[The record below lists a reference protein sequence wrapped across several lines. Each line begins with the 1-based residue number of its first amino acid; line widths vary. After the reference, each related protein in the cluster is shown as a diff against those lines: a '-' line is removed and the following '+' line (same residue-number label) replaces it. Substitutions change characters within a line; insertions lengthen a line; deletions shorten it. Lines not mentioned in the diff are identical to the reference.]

1 MPQAERKSSSEE
13 RLLFKIITL
22 GCRVNRYE
30 SDAISQELQSYGWE
44 DLDLAE
50 DSESLPD
57 VYVINTCGVTKE
69 AARKSRQ
76 MVHKCLNN
84 NPKAY
89 VVAVGC
95 QIDLAQNTLGAHL
108 GISNNEKA
116 EAAKIVC
123 TQYRDFLQSKGA
135 AYPKQLLQK
144 KQSVCTFSDFGIV
157 KKQSETRAFI
167 KIQDGCQ
174 LNCSYCAIPLAR
186 GPVCSRPLASIVAEA
201 KALLQNGF
209 KEIVLTGIHI
219 SSYGLDLRKNGE
231 NISLIDVMQAIDQL
245 PNLQRLRLGSL
256 EPRLITAKFVE
267 QIASLQHLTP
277 HFHLS
282 LQSGSDSVLRRMR
295 RRYTTREYTKA
306 IDLLSNLYPELNL
319 TTDIIAGFP
328 GESLEEHQSSMAY
341 VAKKGFTH
349 LHVFPFSRREGTLA
363 NDMPNQLT
371 NIQKRE
377 RTKEFIQLN
386 NLLWRKRATKEIG
399 RQHQVLLEATLKKEE
414 MLTEEQRKFF
424 GLANVY
430 REMNG
435 YTYNYLPVRIFF
447 TSPEQLQRY
456 SCNDLVNVTV
466 FSHDGDSLF
475 AKLL

>member
-1 MPQAERKSSSEE
+1 MLKAVGEKSIKD
-13 RLLFKIITL
+13 RLLFKMITL

-44 DLDLAE
+44 DVDLIE
-50 DSESLPD
+50 DDENLPD
-57 VYVINTCGVTKE
+57 VFVINTCGVTKE

-76 MVHKCLNN
+76 MVHKCLKQ
-84 NPKAY
+84 NPTAY

-95 QIDLAQNTLGAHL
+95 QIDLAHDTLDAHL
-108 GISNNEKA
+108 GISNNDKA
-116 EAAKIVC
+116 EAAKIVYG
-123 TQYRDFLQSKGA
+123 QYRDFLQQKGA
-135 AYPKQLLQK
+135 EYPQKLVPK
-144 KQSVCTFSDFGIV
+144 KQASCTFSDFGIV

-186 GPVCSRPLASIVAEA
+186 GPVRSRPLTSIVQEAE
-201 KALLQNGF
+201 ALLQNGF

-219 SSYGLDLRKNGE
+219 SSYGLDLRKQGE
-231 NISLIDVMQAIDQL
+231 DVSLIDVMRAIDVL
-245 PNLQRLRLGSL
+245 PNLARLRLGSL

-306 IDLLSNLYPELNL
+306 IDLLSDLYSELNL

-328 GESLEEHQSSMAY
+328 GETLEEHQSSMAY
-341 VAKKGFTH
+341 VAEKGFTH
-349 LHVFPFSRREGTLA
+349 LHVFPFSQREGTLA
-363 NDMPNQLT
+363 NTMPNQLE
-371 NIQKRE
+371 NSLKRA
-377 RTKEFIQLN
+377 RTKEFIKLN
-386 NLLWRKRATKEIG
+386 NELWRKRAVKELG
-399 RQHQVLLEATLKKEE
+399 RQHEVLLENQIKKEE
-414 MLTEEQRKFF
+414 MLTVEQKKFF
-424 GLANVY
+424 GLETVWA
-430 REMNG
+430 EMNG
-435 YTYNYLPVRIFF
+435 YTYNYLPVRVFF
-447 TSPEQLQRY
+447 TTPEQLEHY
-456 SCNDLVNVTV
+456 KCNDLVNVTV
-466 FSHDGDSLF
+466 FSHNADSLF